1 MVCGSS
7 VEGFPRV
14 MFSSA
19 DSCVCFVGFSF
30 LVASVVM
37 YELCFCLFRN
47 ETGGVPLCQKNTTI
61 CSVDAL
67 FLFFRIQTLTNKS
80 LIVEL
85 HVLNCRVRSPRTRCT
100 EQVLNCRVTGP

>member
-14 MFSSA
+14 MFYSA

-47 ETGGVPLCQKNTTI
+47 EIGGISLCQKI
-61 CSVDAL
+61 LQKL
-67 FLFFRIQTLTNKS
+67 FYKGSQSPFITRIRSLTREMILVSCRSSFFFLRI
-80 LIVEL
+80 
-85 HVLNCRVRSPRTRCT
+85 
-100 EQVLNCRVTGP
+100 